1 MPIIINLISSIL
13 LGIGFFFL
21 GFLTVNIF
29 KIKKIVQ
36 KISKP
41 EYQYCLFGIVI
52 FLFILYPLF
61 FYGFIKNYS
70 FKYFS
75 FFLIFLSF
83 LAILYFRNFYITN
96 IKKFFKN
103 IKTYLKSYNL
113 FFLYILLY
121 FLLSLGPIT
130 SGDSLNYH
138 TDVARYIYLN
148 GEFPRHSFDFNSYL
162 SGVGEFLNAFA
173 LSINAFQFTSFIHFL
188 GLVSILGV
196 IERLSI
202 YNSVPIKN
210 RQFLYLLVLACPV
223 LIFLISSSK
232 PQFFYT
238 ALILFCYS
246 CLININKF
254 SIHKEK
260 YAIIIISVLFS
271 CIAIA
276 AKLSF
281 SISFF
286 IIFLNYFLLN
296 KKNLQFYFVTLI
308 SILLFILF
316 IFPSLFWKQN
326 LYHYS
331 FYHFFFNP
339 FPLNIPGMYEAT
351 SLARN
356 YDNEGFPLSI
366 IFPVSLSK
374 ITLCIGFGFLLP
386 IFFLKQKFINKKIFL
401 FNIIFFLFVW
411 SFFGQKSPR
420 FYLEIYLFFILIF
433 VIIYKNISESVF
445 LKYFKYLIYLQSLFV
460 FCILSYG
467 VISLFPGSLT
477 KKLMH
482 KTLSENANGYDLY
495 SWVNKSLP
503 TNSSIIVNNKAVYT
517 SLNKTIYIDFINYI
531 NFDNSLSKNYWL
543 LRLKEQKPEFIL
555 FYGKENN
562 FSYSSYNFKNCV
574 GKLLISQSNVGF
586 YATRNPFNRDRE
598 TYSAYIYRF
607 VPEKLPNCVK
617 KNI

>member
-1 MPIIINLISSIL
+1 LRNLYR
-13 LGIGFFFL
+13 
-21 GFLTVNIF
+21 
-29 KIKKIVQ
+29 KKFY
-36 KISKP
+36 KKK
-41 EYQYCLFGIVI
+41 YNLY
-52 FLFILYPLF
+52 FLFIF
-61 FYGFIKNYS
+61 
-70 FKYFS
+70 
-75 FFLIFLSF
+75 
-83 LAILYFRNFYITN
+83 LYFF
-96 IKKFFKN
+96 
-103 IKTYLKSYNL
+103 
-113 FFLYILLY
+113 
-121 FLLSLGPIT
+121 LSLGPIT
-130 SGDSLNYH
+130 SGDSLSYH

-148 GEFPRHSFDFNSYL
+148 GEFPRFSFDFNSYL
-162 SGVGEFLNAFA
+162 SGIGEFLNASA

-188 GLVSILGV
+188 GLISMLGI
-196 IERLSI
+196 IERLAI
-202 YNSVPIKN
+202 YNSVPVNN
-210 RQFLYLLVLACPV
+210 RQLFYLLILGCPL

-246 CLININKF
+246 CLINFNKF
-254 SIHKEK
+254 STQKEK
-260 YAIIIISVLFS
+260 YTIIIISVFFS
-271 CIAIA
+271 CVAIA

-286 IIFLNYFLLN
+286 IIFLNYFLLSKRN
-296 KKNLQFYFVTLI
+296 YQFYLITLI
-308 SILLFILF
+308 SILLFVLF

-331 FYHFFFNP
+331 FYHFLFNP
-339 FPLNIPGMYEAT
+339 FPLNIPGMFEAT

-374 ITLCIGFGFLLP
+374 ITLFIGFGFLLP
-386 IFFLKQKFINKKIFL
+386 IFFLKQEFTNKKIFL

-411 SFFGQKSPR
+411 SYFGQKSPR
-420 FYLEIYLFFILIF
+420 FYLEVYLFFILIF
-433 VIIYKNISESVF
+433 VIIYKDISKGRF
-445 LKYFKYLIYLQSLFV
+445 LKYFECLIYLQCFFV
-460 FCILSYG
+460 FGILSYG
-467 VISLFPGSLT
+467 AISLFPGSLT

-503 TNSSIIVNNKAVYT
+503 LNSSVIVNNKAVFS
-517 SLNKTIYIDFINYI
+517 SLNKTIYLDFINYI

-543 LRLKEQKPEFIL
+543 FKLKEQKPEFIL

-574 GKLLISQSNVGF
+574 GNLLISQPNVGF

-598 TYSAYIYRF
+598 TYNAYIYRF

>member
-1 MPIIINLISSIL
+1 MPIIFNLISSIL

-29 KIKKIVQ
+29 GIKKIVQ

-41 EYQYCLFGIVI
+41 EYQYCLFGIVF

-61 FYGFIKNYS
+61 FYGFIKNYL
-70 FKYFS
+70 FKYIS

-83 LAILYFRNFYITN
+83 LAIFYFRNYYFFFLKN
-96 IKKFFKN
+96 FFKN
-103 IKTYLKSYNL
+103 FKTYLKSYNF
-113 FFLYILLY
+113 FFLFILLY
-121 FLLSLGPIT
+121 FFLSLGPIT

-188 GLVSILGV
+188 GLVSMLGI
-196 IERLSI
+196 IEKLLI
-202 YNSVPIKN
+202 YNFVNIKN
-210 RQFLYLLVLACPV
+210 RQFFYLLVLACPV

-238 ALILFCYS
+238 ALIIFCYS

-254 SIHKEK
+254 SITKEK
-260 YAIIIISVLFS
+260 YIIIIISTLFS
-271 CIAIA
+271 CVAIA

-286 IIFLNYFLLN
+286 IIFLNYYLLS
-296 KKNLQFYFVTLI
+296 KKTLQFYLTALI

-331 FYHFFFNP
+331 FYHFLFNP
-339 FPLNIPGMYEAT
+339 FPINIPGMTEAT
-351 SLARN
+351 SLAHN

-366 IFPVSLSK
+366 IFPLSLSK
-374 ITLCIGFGFLLP
+374 MTLFIGFGFLLP
-386 IFFLKQKFINKKIFL
+386 IYFLKTKFINKKIFL
-401 FNIIFFLFVW
+401 FNIIFFLIVW
-411 SFFGQKSPR
+411 SYFGQRSPR

-433 VIIYKNISESVF
+433 VIIYKDISGSLF
-445 LKYFKYLIYLQSLFV
+445 IKYFKYLIYFQSLFV
-460 FCILSYG
+460 FCVLSYG
-467 VISLFPGSLT
+467 VISLFPGSLNQ
-477 KKLMH
+477 KLMQ
-482 KTLSENANGYDLY
+482 KTLSLNANGYDLY

-503 TNSSIIVNNKAVYT
+503 SNSSIIVNNKAVYT
-517 SLNKTIYIDFINYI
+517 SLNKTIYLDFINYI
-531 NFDNSLSKNYWL
+531 DFDNNLSKNYWL
-543 LRLKEQKPEFIL
+543 LKLKEQKPEFIL

-562 FSYSSYNFKNCV
+562 FSFNSYNFKNCV
-574 GKLLISQSNVGF
+574 GKLLISQRNVGF
-586 YATRNPFNRDRE
+586 YASRNPFNRDRE
-598 TYSAYIYRF
+598 TYNAYIYRF
-607 VPEKLPNCVK
+607 VFEKLPNCVK
-617 KNI
+617 KNV